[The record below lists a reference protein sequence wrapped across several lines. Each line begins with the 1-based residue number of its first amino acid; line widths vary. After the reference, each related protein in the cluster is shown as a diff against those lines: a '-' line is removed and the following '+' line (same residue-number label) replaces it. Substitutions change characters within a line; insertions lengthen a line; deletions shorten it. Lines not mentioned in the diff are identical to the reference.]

1 MDPKTSNKD
10 SLKAVLAVKERKMHP
25 IAHFKTITKH
35 RNLVCRYCFRLGLY
49 RQGLTHDLSKYS
61 PTEFWRGAKYYQ
73 GTRSPNDAERK
84 DIGVS
89 LAWLHHKGRNRH
101 HLEYW
106 IDYCFDEDGTVRM
119 GGNRMPIRYVAE
131 MFCDRIAACRIYMKE
146 AYTDASAYEYF
157 IRSKDHL
164 MIHPETSRELE
175 EMLKKLKDEGEEKAF
190 SYVRK
195 KLEAEKNQAKKKKT

>member
-1 MDPKTSNKD
+1 
-10 SLKAVLAVKERKMHP
+10 
-25 IAHFKTITKH
+25 
-35 RNLVCRYCFRLGLY
+35 
-49 RQGLTHDLSKYS
+49 
-61 PTEFWRGAKYYQ
+61 
-73 GTRSPNDAERK
+73 
-84 DIGVS
+84 
-89 LAWLHHKGRNRH
+89 
-101 HLEYW
+101 
-106 IDYCFDEDGTVRM
+106 
-119 GGNRMPIRYVAE
+119 MPIRYVAE